1 MVRILLELIAYQSK
15 LANEIDKIENYEQ
28 STSQLREEIKTLYNE
43 VIDIGKN
50 FLKNVGV

>member
-1 MVRILLELIAYQSK
+1 MVRILLNLLVIRVNLQ
-15 LANEIDKIENYEQ
+15 NEIDKIENYEQ